1 MSALTEF
8 VSVMI
13 DIDYKAIGLSDFGSE
28 GSLIS
33 KCSSLLSRR
42 FTCLS
47 WCCVVGN
54 YYARQIARWTQQY
67 LNSKTKDIA
76 SMNNLIQ
83 WLPKNI
89 PLESEGPLGLS
100 TSKLINDEC
109 ASLINKFFYDNQK
122 QRWSMETF
130 D

>member
-47 WCCVVGN
+47 
-54 YYARQIARWTQQY
+54 
-67 LNSKTKDIA
+67 
-76 SMNNLIQ
+76 
-83 WLPKNI
+83 
-89 PLESEGPLGLS
+89 
-100 TSKLINDEC
+100 
-109 ASLINKFFYDNQK
+109 
-122 QRWSMETF
+122 
-130 D
+130 